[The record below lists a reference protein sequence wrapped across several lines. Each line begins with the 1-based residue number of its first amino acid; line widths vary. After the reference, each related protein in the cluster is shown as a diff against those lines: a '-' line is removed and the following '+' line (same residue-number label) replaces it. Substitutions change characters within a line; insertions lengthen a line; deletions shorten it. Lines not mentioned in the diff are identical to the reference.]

1 MITLSPTLI
10 AARYP
15 LCLEDDTLM
24 CDDEL
29 IRYIRNKCGDT
40 VADAIT
46 ELIYANSIRAQL
58 RETLVEIASAYDAA
72 TGAAEATQ
80 DLHSAIESLVNA
92 E

>member
-1 MITLSPTLI
+1 VTTISPTLI

-15 LCLEDDTLM
+15 LCLDDDTLM

-29 IRYIRNKCGDT
+29 IRYVRNKCGDA

-58 RETLVEIASAYDAA
+58 RETLEEISSAYDAA
-72 TGAAEATQ
+72 TGAAEAMQ

-92 E
+92 K

>member
-1 MITLSPTLI
+1 MTTLSPTLI

-29 IRYIRNKCGDT
+29 IRHIRNKCGDT
-40 VADAIT
+40 VGDAIA
-46 ELIYANSIRAQL
+46 ELIYSNSFRAKAA
-58 RETLVEIASAYDAA
+58 EIASDID
-72 TGAAEATQ
+72 AEASSVS
-80 DLHSAIESLVNA
+80 DHLYELKEYLDELRKLVNM

>member
-1 MITLSPTLI
+1 MTTISPTLI

-15 LCLEDDTLM
+15 LCLDDDTLM

-29 IRYIRNKCGDT
+29 IRYIRSKCGDA

-58 RETLVEIASAYDAA
+58 RETLEEIESAYDAA
-72 TGAAEATQ
+72 SGAAEAMQ

-92 E
+92 K

>member
-1 MITLSPTLI
+1 MTIISPTLT

-15 LCLEDDTLM
+15 LCLDDDTLM

-40 VADAIT
+40 VADVIT
-46 ELIYANSIRAQL
+46 ELIYANSIRTQL
-58 RETLVEIASAYDAA
+58 RETLEKIASAYDAA
-72 TGAAEATQ
+72 TATAEAMQ

-92 E
+92 K